1 VSQIWHNDDP
11 VRGLVAIL
19 SKSYLQSCFGMSFA
33 YPSARDSMMTRT
45 EEMLLLMEVGIG
57 VREAVFV
64 TTGMLPLDVAES
76 ARADYER
83 DIKTRLRNSFSEPK
97 SARRIP
103 AEGILTSLGGHTD
116 PGGSDPAVGADRL

>member
-1 VSQIWHNDDP
+1 MSDP
-11 VRGLVAIL
+11 LPPCRAATNVLLCRKFGTPRIRSALGGDFLQAVRAAV
-19 SKSYLQSCFGMSFA
+19 FGMSFA
-33 YPSARDSMMTRT
+33 YCSARDSMMTRT

-83 DIKTRLRNSFSEPK
+83 EIKSRLGNSFSEPYR
-97 SARRIP
+97 AP
-103 AEGILTSLGGHTD
+103 V
-116 PGGSDPAVGADRL
+116 GSDPVPETARL